1 MITINATF
9 SQRER
14 NLGLIGRRGENGTRQ
29 IAFDCSEVL
38 AEYPYIWGESMKKN
52 ILIKTGERME
62 TRIRT
67 IPAQYNEMGEMIAD
81 GYDETYTV
89 TVPVMEPRNVEM
101 TPEEVAEMEAMQ
113 AAMPEP
119 QPTLE
124 DCQAVADM
132 AYVNSELALSML
144 NEMEV

>member
-1 MITINATF
+1 
-9 SQRER
+9 
-14 NLGLIGRRGENGTRQ
+14 
-29 IAFDCSEVL
+29 
-38 AEYPYIWGESMKKN
+38 MKKN
-52 ILIKTGERME
+52 ILIKTGERTE
-62 TRIRT
+62 THIRV

-81 GYDETYTV
+81 AYDETYTV
-89 TVPVMEPRNVEM
+89 TVLVMEPRNVDM
-101 TPEEVAEMEAMQ
+101 TPEEIAELEAMQ

-132 AYVNSELALSML
+132 AYVNSELALAML

>member
-1 MITINATF
+1 
-9 SQRER
+9 
-14 NLGLIGRRGENGTRQ
+14 
-29 IAFDCSEVL
+29 
-38 AEYPYIWGESMKKN
+38 MKKN
-52 ILIKTGERME
+52 ILIKTGERTE

-67 IPAQYNEMGEMIAD
+67 IPAQYNEIGELIAEA
-81 GYDETYTV
+81 YDETYTV
-89 TVPVMEPRNVEM
+89 TVPVMEARNFDM
-101 TPEEVAEMEAMQ
+101 TQEEIAELEAMQ

-132 AYVNSELALSML
+132 GYINSELALAML

>member
-1 MITINATF
+1 
-9 SQRER
+9 
-14 NLGLIGRRGENGTRQ
+14 
-29 IAFDCSEVL
+29 
-38 AEYPYIWGESMKKN
+38 MKKN
-52 ILIKTGERME
+52 VLVQVGERAE

-67 IPAQYNEMGEMIAD
+67 VPAQYNEMGELIAEA
-81 GYDETYTV
+81 YDETYTV
-89 TVPVMEPRNVEM
+89 TVPVMEPRNVDM
-101 TPEEVAEMEAMQ
+101 TPEEIAELEAMQ

-132 AYVNSELALSML
+132 AYVNSELALAML

>member
-1 MITINATF
+1 
-9 SQRER
+9 
-14 NLGLIGRRGENGTRQ
+14 
-29 IAFDCSEVL
+29 
-38 AEYPYIWGESMKKN
+38 
-52 ILIKTGERME
+52 
-62 TRIRT
+62 
-67 IPAQYNEMGEMIAD
+67 
-81 GYDETYTV
+81 
-89 TVPVMEPRNVEM
+89 
-101 TPEEVAEMEAMQ
+101 MQ

>member
-1 MITINATF
+1 
-9 SQRER
+9 
-14 NLGLIGRRGENGTRQ
+14 
-29 IAFDCSEVL
+29 
-38 AEYPYIWGESMKKN
+38 MKKN
-52 ILIKTGERME
+52 ILIKTCERTE

-67 IPAQYNEMGEMIAD
+67 IPAQYNEMGELISEA
-81 GYDETYTV
+81 YDETYTV

-101 TPEEVAEMEAMQ
+101 TAEEVAELEAMQ

-132 AYVNSELALSML
+132 AYVNSELALAVL

>member
-1 MITINATF
+1 
-9 SQRER
+9 
-14 NLGLIGRRGENGTRQ
+14 
-29 IAFDCSEVL
+29 
-38 AEYPYIWGESMKKN
+38 MKKN
-52 ILIKTGERME
+52 VLVQVGERAE

-67 IPAQYNEMGEMIAD
+67 VPAQYNEMGELIAD
-81 GYDETYTV
+81 AYDETYTV

-101 TPEEVAEMEAMQ
+101 TPEEIAELEAMQ

-132 AYVNSELALSML
+132 AYVNSELALAML

>member
-1 MITINATF
+1 
-9 SQRER
+9 
-14 NLGLIGRRGENGTRQ
+14 
-29 IAFDCSEVL
+29 
-38 AEYPYIWGESMKKN
+38 MKKN
-52 ILIKTGERME
+52 ILVQVGERTE

-67 IPAQYNEMGEMIAD
+67 IPAQYNEMGEMITEA
-81 GYDETYTV
+81 YDETYTV

-101 TPEEVAEMEAMQ
+101 TQEEVAEMEAMQ

-132 AYVNSELALSML
+132 AYVNSELALAML
-144 NEMEV
+144 NEIEV

>member
-1 MITINATF
+1 
-9 SQRER
+9 
-14 NLGLIGRRGENGTRQ
+14 
-29 IAFDCSEVL
+29 
-38 AEYPYIWGESMKKN
+38 MKKN
-52 ILIKTGERME
+52 VLIKTGERTE

-67 IPAQYNEMGEMIAD
+67 IPAQYNEMGELIAEA
-81 GYDETYTV
+81 YDETYTV

-101 TPEEVAEMEAMQ
+101 TQEEVAEMEAMQ

-132 AYVNSELALSML
+132 AYVNSELALSIL

>member
-1 MITINATF
+1 
-9 SQRER
+9 
-14 NLGLIGRRGENGTRQ
+14 
-29 IAFDCSEVL
+29 
-38 AEYPYIWGESMKKN
+38 MKKN
-52 ILIKTGERME
+52 ILVQVGERAE
-62 TRIRT
+62 VRIRT
-67 IPAQYNEMGEMIAD
+67 HPAQYNEMGEMIAEA
-81 GYDETYTV
+81 YDETYTV

-101 TPEEVAEMEAMQ
+101 TQEEVAEMEAMQ

-144 NEMEV
+144 NKMEV

>member
-1 MITINATF
+1 
-9 SQRER
+9 
-14 NLGLIGRRGENGTRQ
+14 
-29 IAFDCSEVL
+29 
-38 AEYPYIWGESMKKN
+38 MKKN
-52 ILIKTGERME
+52 ILVQVGGREEQR
-62 TRIRT
+62 TRH
-67 IPAQYNEMGEMIAD
+67 IPAQYNEMGELIAES
-81 GYDETYTV
+81 YDETYTV
-89 TVPVMEPRNVEM
+89 IVPVMEPRNVDM
-101 TPEEVAEMEAMQ
+101 TPEEIAELEAMQ

>member
-1 MITINATF
+1 
-9 SQRER
+9 
-14 NLGLIGRRGENGTRQ
+14 
-29 IAFDCSEVL
+29 
-38 AEYPYIWGESMKKN
+38 MKKN
-52 ILIKTGERME
+52 ILIKTGERTE

-67 IPAQYNEMGEMIAD
+67 IPAQYNEMGDLIAD
-81 GYDETYTV
+81 SYDEAYTV

-101 TPEEVAEMEAMQ
+101 TAEEIAELQAMQ
-113 AAMPEP
+113 AGIPEP

-132 AYVNSELALSML
+132 AYVNSELALAML

>member
-1 MITINATF
+1 
-9 SQRER
+9 
-14 NLGLIGRRGENGTRQ
+14 
-29 IAFDCSEVL
+29 
-38 AEYPYIWGESMKKN
+38 MKKN
-52 ILIKTGERME
+52 VLVQVGERAE

-67 IPAQYNEMGEMIAD
+67 VPAQYNEMGELIAEA
-81 GYDETYTV
+81 YDETYTV

-101 TPEEVAEMEAMQ
+101 TPEEIAELEAMY

>member
-1 MITINATF
+1 
-9 SQRER
+9 
-14 NLGLIGRRGENGTRQ
+14 
-29 IAFDCSEVL
+29 
-38 AEYPYIWGESMKKN
+38 MKKN
-52 ILIKTGERME
+52 VLVQVGERTE

-67 IPAQYNEMGEMIAD
+67 IPAQYNEMGELIAEA
-81 GYDETYTV
+81 YDETYTV
-89 TVPVMEPRNVEM
+89 TVPVMEPRNVDM
-101 TPEEVAEMEAMQ
+101 TPEEIAELKAMQ